1 MKIFKSV
8 NSLNLNDVITVAV
21 NTVSFLP
28 KLRIKSVPVVNL
40 TILLQQPASG
50 LHWNIGLLENFLVK
64 FALFQKQLIQLKF
77 FINCWI

>member
-8 NSLNLNDVITVAV
+8 NSLNLYDVITVAV

-50 LHWNIGLLENFLVK
+50 LHWNIGLLENVLVE
-64 FALFQKQLIQLKF
+64 FAQFQKQLIQLKK
-77 FINCWI
+77 FISCWI